1 LRQLAFGM
9 DLLKKIA
16 LGFAHLADNEE
27 FGMDWK
33 NQITEPEAFL
43 QLQLHL
49 VDEKLP
55 GPPLFSSK
63 NQTFHPF
70 DGDILMFLTKI
81 QVDPVLTSDPGLKPQ
96 IRPLMDLLVRVRR
109 GR

>member
-1 LRQLAFGM
+1 MRQLAFGM

-55 GPPLFSSK
+55 VQPYFHQKIKLFILSMV
-63 NQTFHPF
+63 TF
-70 DGDILMFLTKI
+70 
-81 QVDPVLTSDPGLKPQ
+81 
-96 IRPLMDLLVRVRR
+96 
-109 GR
+109 